1 LGAGP
6 AFESDASH
14 YERDELPHTLACH
27 KIISTIIDFPT
38 STAYDFYSV
47 ICIFVSL
54 AFIST
59 ITLPA
64 YLFIYTLVL
73 FWRREV
79 RTVGSSKGCLP
90 DYISKEHYLLYRYIL
105 LCPEKSA
112 TFFTFFRT

>member
-64 YLFIYTLVL
+64 YLFYLYARIILAARSAH
-73 FWRREV
+73 RRFI
-79 RTVGSSKGCLP
+79 KGML
-90 DYISKEHYLLYRYIL
+90 I
-105 LCPEKSA
+105 
-112 TFFTFFRT
+112 

>member
-54 AFIST
+54 AFIHHYST
-59 ITLPA
+59 A
-64 YLFIYTLVL
+64 YLFYLYARIILAARSAH
-73 FWRREV
+73 RRFI
-79 RTVGSSKGCLP
+79 KGML
-90 DYISKEHYLLYRYIL
+90 I
-105 LCPEKSA
+105 
-112 TFFTFFRT
+112 

>member
-1 LGAGP
+1 
-6 AFESDASH
+6 
-14 YERDELPHTLACH
+14 
-27 KIISTIIDFPT
+27 
-38 STAYDFYSV
+38 
-47 ICIFVSL
+47 VSL

-79 RTVGSSKGCLP
+79 RTVGSSKGCLS

-105 LCPEKSA
+105 LCPEKSETFY
-112 TFFTFFRT
+112 TFFNT

>member
-14 YERDELPHTLACH
+14 YERDELPHTLACR
-27 KIISTIIDFPT
+27 KIVFNELFNHHTDFILSVKYFFPPSLILRP

-64 YLFIYTLVL
+64 YLFYLYARIILAARIAH
-73 FWRREV
+73 RRFI
-79 RTVGSSKGCLP
+79 KGML
-90 DYISKEHYLLYRYIL
+90 
-105 LCPEKSA
+105 
-112 TFFTFFRT
+112 T

>member
-14 YERDELPHTLACH
+14 YERDELPHTLACR
-27 KIISTIIDFPT
+27 KIVFNELFNHHTDFILSVNYFFPPSLILRP

-73 FWRREV
+73 FWRRES
-79 RTVGSSKGCLP
+79 RTVGSSKGCLS
-90 DYISKEHYLLYRYIL
+90 DYVI
-105 LCPEKSA
+105 
-112 TFFTFFRT
+112 